1 MGVTQKD
8 IAEALQV
15 SLITVHRALN
25 GSGYVS
31 RELKERIL
39 AYARDVRY
47 VPHKASQI
55 LLRNKVRKIAIFSSA
70 LPHYFWNDIRTGIT
84 IAAEQIQAL
93 NYQVTYRTIAE
104 RNSRLYL
111 RRLREEIADGVE
123 AIAIVN
129 QWIFDME
136 SIIALIGR
144 KGIPYVTLNVDAPD
158 SGRLCYIG
166 PDYREGGRLAA
177 EYIGKTLLFK
187 KNPRML
193 VITTPVETPEDSNTP
208 DINHLRYEGFLSVMQ
223 RHFGHVSHEV
233 GYLTTDIRSK
243 EVGRQ
248 ITDLLASRKARVDAI
263 YFIPAYNAQFIQALE
278 KSDRGETVI
287 VLHDLE
293 SASNHYLE
301 RNLLTAVI
309 DQNPIL
315 QGYYAVKILENML
328 ESGHPPDRKQITI
341 THSLLLNENK
351 NLYKN
356 HYLFTRLIE

>member
-93 NYQVTYRTIAE
+93 NYQVNYRTITE

-136 SIIALIGR
+136 AIIAFIER
-144 KGIPYVTLNVDAPD
+144 KGIPYLTLNVDAPD

-193 VITTPVETPEDSNTP
+193 VITTPVETPEDSNSP
-208 DINHLRYEGFLSVMQ
+208 DINHLRYEGFLSVM
-223 RHFGHVSHEV
+223 RKHFGRISHEV

-243 EVGRQ
+243 EVDRQ
-248 ITDLLASRKARVDAI
+248 IADLLASRQARVDAI
-263 YFIPAYNAQFIQALE
+263 YFIPAFNAQFIQALE
-278 KSDRGETVI
+278 RRDRGETVI

-293 SASNHYLE
+293 SSSNHYLE

-328 ESGHPPDRKQITI
+328 ESGHPPDRRQITI